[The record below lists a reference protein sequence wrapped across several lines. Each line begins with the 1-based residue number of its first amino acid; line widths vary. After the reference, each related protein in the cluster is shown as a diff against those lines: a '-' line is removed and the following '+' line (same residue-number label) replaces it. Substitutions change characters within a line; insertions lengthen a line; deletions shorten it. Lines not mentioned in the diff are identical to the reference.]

1 MRSLRF
7 SVAVLMGVVLAA
19 CLALGLS
26 RLRSPGEW
34 AGALFLATCGV
45 LALAIV
51 GCVSRGGRERTWWL
65 GFALF
70 GWGYLSLAVWKD
82 TRSNTEL
89 PRLPSIG
96 ASAALR
102 SALGVF
108 PPFKE
113 QNDAFELVCLCLWAL
128 AAAMIGGPLAW
139 GFFGRRS
146 SDADLSRGGPQ
157 MEARSIASAWRAL
170 AVIAVAC
177 SIVAALILLIGMR
190 WAPGLWAAGALV
202 TVWGF
207 LCLAAVGAACNR
219 GIRRARWLGAAL
231 FGSVSMTLIFGCDGP
246 PGSWS
251 GIAPSQLLL
260 DLRPWIPNDFEE
272 TPTHSGGF
280 DAAHVRIRR
289 VLSQPAP
296 VRFHDEIPLEDVVR
310 YLRREARDPVTNRPG
325 ITVCFDPVGLSEED
339 RTMLPLR
346 FNRKGV
352 PLGESLRHALAMDGH
367 RYYLRDG
374 MLNIA
379 SSHERFVHAIDH
391 PFLVV
396 GNCFLALLLAALGG
410 LLAPLV
416 CDQAKVLSH
425 STRRGTTTNNPF
437 PESGSNPPPS
447 R

>member
-7 SVAVLMGVVLAA
+7 SIAGMMGIILAVSLGLAA
-19 CLALGLS
+19 
-26 RLRSPGEW
+26 LRSNSEAW
-34 AGALFLATCGV
+34 AGAAYLATCEV
-45 LALAIV
+45 LALAVV
-51 GCVSRGGRERTWWL
+51 GVVCSGGSRRAWWL
-65 GFALF
+65 GFVLF
-70 GWGYLSLAVWKD
+70 GSGYLSLAVRED
-82 TRSNTEL
+82 PGSSTL
-89 PRLPSIG
+89 VPRLPSIG
-96 ASAALR
+96 AAAALR

-108 PPFKE
+108 PPFKG
-113 QNDAFELVCLCLWAL
+113 QLDPFELVCRCFWAL
-128 AAAMIGGPLAW
+128 AAATIGGLLAW
-139 GFFGRRS
+139 GVFGRRS
-146 SDADLSRGGPQ
+146 RDADQGGGGPRPD
-157 MEARSIASAWRAL
+157 ARSTASAWRAR
-170 AVIAVAC
+170 AVIAVGC
-177 SIVAALILLIGMR
+177 SIVAAVILLIGMR
-190 WAPGLWAAGALV
+190 GAPGFWAAGALV

-231 FGSVSMTLIFGCDGP
+231 FGSVTMTLIFGCDRP
-246 PGSWS
+246 PANWS

-280 DAAHVRIRR
+280 DAAHARIRR

-296 VRFHDEIPLEDVVR
+296 MRFHDEIPLEDVVR

-325 ITVCFDPVGLSEED
+325 ITVYVNLVGLSEAD
-339 RTMLPLR
+339 RMIPPPLR
-346 FNRKGV
+346 FNRKAV
-352 PLGESLRHALAMDGH
+352 PLGESLRHALAIDWH

-374 MLNIA
+374 MLIIA
-379 SSHERFVHAIDH
+379 SNEDRFVHATDH

-416 CDQAKVLSH
+416 CDQAKARSQ
-425 STRRGTTTNNPF
+425 TTCRGTTTNNQF
-437 PESGSNPPPS
+437 PESGGGNSGS